1 MRLQISRLHTHTHN
15 ITCVLVVGVQGGA
28 LHDLRVALHDAAA
41 PLDIMGTVGS
51 QVRRV
56 EAKVPHRPQ
65 NPT

>member
-1 MRLQISRLHTHTHN
+1 MS
-15 ITCVLVVGVQGGA
+15 VLVVSVQGGT
-28 LHDLRVALHDAAA
+28 LHDLRVTLHDAAA
-41 PLDIMGTVGS
+41 PLDVVGTVGS